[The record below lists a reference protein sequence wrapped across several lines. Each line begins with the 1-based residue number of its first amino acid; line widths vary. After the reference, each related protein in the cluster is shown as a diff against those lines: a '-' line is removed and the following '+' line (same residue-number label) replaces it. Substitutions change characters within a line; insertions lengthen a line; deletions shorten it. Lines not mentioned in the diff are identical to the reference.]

1 ALTGRKIR
9 VMDSGEISRL
19 SVANEEFAREAE
31 ALQPAGGEQPQGW
44 GVEYDYHEEIYESE
58 QTSFVARGEIRTA
71 DGRVLQFDLALH
83 MSREFYQQTSVSFRA
98 GDAVRK
104 DPLVINFDGTAAE
117 LSDFKF
123 DFDIDAD
130 GEADRIAFVGGASG
144 FLALDRNGIGRID
157 DGSALFGAR
166 TGNGFAELAAFDSDG
181 NGWIDENDAIF
192 AQLRIWTKDAS
203 GADQLSTLAE
213 HDIGALYLGSA
224 ATPFDLKDAHNQQH
238 GQILSSGVYLRE
250 VGRSGT
256 IQQLDLFVL
265 VAAMLTQAEKF
276 QHFVALH
283 QGPGAFVIPNP
294 WDAGSARILASMGF
308 RALATTSAG
317 FAFSKG
323 KRDSFN
329 CLDRDEMLAN
339 AAEIVA
345 ATDLPV
351 SADLGN
357 GFGPEPETCAQTI
370 RLAYSHG
377 LVGGSIEDA
386 SGNADAP
393 IYAFDHAVA

>member
-1 ALTGRKIR
+1 MKIEHYQVSLASEHRATHYTNRTETLRAWVGERPDFEGTQAVPSDETSASSARVAISEAARQALAAAEASGDAASGTDATDGAGAASDVEPIFGEPVDDPRLDLLIRLVEALTGRKIR

-144 FLALDRNGIGRID
+144 FLALDRNGNGRID
-157 DGSALFGAR
+157 DGSELFGAR

-250 VGRSGT
+250 DGRAGT
-256 IQQLDLFVL
+256 IQQLDLFV
-265 VAAMLTQAEKF
+265 
-276 QHFVALH
+276 
-283 QGPGAFVIPNP
+283 
-294 WDAGSARILASMGF
+294 
-308 RALATTSAG
+308 
-317 FAFSKG
+317 
-323 KRDSFN
+323 
-329 CLDRDEMLAN
+329 
-339 AAEIVA
+339 
-345 ATDLPV
+345 
-351 SADLGN
+351 
-357 GFGPEPETCAQTI
+357 
-370 RLAYSHG
+370 
-377 LVGGSIEDA
+377 
-386 SGNADAP
+386 
-393 IYAFDHAVA
+393 